1 MICKKCGREVL
12 DDSLSF
18 CPYCKG
24 YLKEVNNSDFSSFDM
39 NPTPVTP
46 VVDNTISQNPTLV
59 TSVVDNPVN
68 QSVSNSMNINSLNNM
83 EQPIMDLNVG
93 TKKKGKFK
101 KVLPFVV
108 VVLLWA
114 FAVYFLFL
122 SDGGYFFK
130 DNFVKASSS
139 EIGEIDPKIANYEAV
154 SKSGQTT
161 KKAKLGVTSIVY
173 DNQYLK
179 QTTLKD
185 VDDVYKMIV
194 TDSLKQKNNCSAEVV
209 NIENE
214 IISSYGI
221 KAINLCEM
229 DTDFA
234 EELRDVIKY
243 IYEEFPTA
251 RNHMTN
257 ITLANVD
264 NDATFMAAF
273 MPIFTFATSN
283 TKNGYPVGIK
293 TQIILNAKFFL
304 NTNKINS
311 SVSYGSKS
319 GYFPPNASRSSTVAH
334 EFGHYLSYV
343 ALLNH
348 YSSSDLTFVK
358 ATNTKLMPVYNDF
371 NEGIF
376 SYEIINEAYLKYK
389 QSANSNLSFDEFRA
403 SISKYAIAKDGNG
416 DYIYD
421 ETIAEAFHDCYLNG
435 DDAKLA
441 SKLIISVLKSYL

>member
-24 YLKEVNNSDFSSFDM
+24 YLKEVSNNDFSSFDV
-39 NPTPVTP
+39 NSTPVTQ
-46 VVDNTISQNPTLV
+46 VVNNTISQ
-59 TSVVDNPVN
+59 SVPIN
-68 QSVSNSMNINSLNNM
+68 NSMNISSLNNI
-83 EQPIMDLNVG
+83 EQPIMDLNSDG
-93 TKKKGKFK
+93 KKKSKFK
-101 KVLPFVV
+101 KVLPFIV

-122 SDGGYFFK
+122 SDGGYFFR

-214 IISSYGI
+214 IISNYGI

-348 YSSSDLTFVK
+348 YNSSDLTFVK

-371 NEGIF
+371 NEGNF
-376 SYEIINEAYLKYK
+376 SYDIINEAYLKYK
-389 QSANSNLSFDEFRA
+389 QSAGSNLSFDEFRA
-403 SISKYAIAKDGNG
+403 SISKYAVAKDGNG

-435 DDAKLA
+435 EDAKLA